1 MNRIKFVESGTIVS
15 ENDFIQIQLSLSTA
29 DIEQQIFFGGSFE
42 IDS

>member
-15 ENDFIQIQLSLSTA
+15 ENDFIQIQLALSTA
-29 DIEQQIFFGGSFE
+29 DIEQQIFFGCAFE